1 MNALQEKQKEILQTL
16 ISVLETAENEHG
28 NLSYGIFNDIEDSNV
43 FSLISEWDN
52 RHDLNRHMRSDR
64 FSVLLGTKSLLSEPL
79 KIQIHTVAVS
89 EGIQAVADVR
99 KNKPVFPKIMGKG

>member
-1 MNALQEKQKEILQTL
+1 MNALQEKKKEILQTL
-16 ISVLETAENEHG
+16 ISVLETAENERG
-28 NLSYGIFNDIEDSNV
+28 NLSYNIFSDIEDSNL

-79 KIQIHTVAVS
+79 KMQILTVAAS
-89 EGIQAVADVR
+89 EGIQAVSDVR
-99 KNKPVFPKIMGKG
+99 KK

>member
-1 MNALQEKQKEILQTL
+1 MILFIITMNALQEKKKEILQTL
-16 ISVLETAENEHG
+16 ISVLETAENERG
-28 NLSYGIFNDIEDSNV
+28 NLSYNIFSDIEDSNL

-79 KIQIHTVAVS
+79 KIQILTVAAS
-89 EGIQAVADVR
+89 EGIQAVSDVR
-99 KNKPVFPKIMGKG
+99 KK

>member
-1 MNALQEKQKEILQTL
+1 MNALQEKKKEILQTL
-16 ISVLETAENEHG
+16 ISVLETAENERG
-28 NLSYGIFNDIEDSNV
+28 NLSYNIFSDIEDSNL

-79 KIQIHTVAVS
+79 KIQILTVAAS

-99 KNKPVFPKIMGKG
+99 KK

>member
-1 MNALQEKQKEILQTL
+1 MNALQEKKKEILQTL
-16 ISVLETAENEHG
+16 ISVLETAENERG
-28 NLSYGIFNDIEDSNV
+28 NLSYNIFSDIEDSNL

-79 KIQIHTVAVS
+79 KIQILTVAAS
-89 EGIQAVADVR
+89 EGIQAVSDVR
-99 KNKPVFPKIMGKG
+99 KK

>member
-16 ISVLETAENEHG
+16 ISVLETAENERG
-28 NLSYGIFNDIEDSNV
+28 NLSYSIFSDIEDSNV

-79 KIQIHTVAVS
+79 KIQIFTVAAS
-89 EGIQAVADVR
+89 EGTQAVADVR
-99 KNKPVFPKIMGKG
+99 KK